1 MCATNPAA
9 LKQAQRSA
17 ARLLRAGETAPP
29 EAVQRAESFINDLGI
44 WFELSRNHEARSCR
58 DAARKR
64 NRLGHEGIPLWDEL
78 KSFLGRYVNRS
89 GEMRLFLAH
98 CRADQRLNYS
108 KLSDALSAKSGF
120 DFEGARLSSQE
131 MEALGLEYGAVNP
144 WKAWHMQPDSKAGDD
159 GIQSL
164 AHEVVQVFDD
174 DLLQPIGTPGTV
186 MTNAGALT
194 WAVEFHPRELVAK
207 LPHACVADIA
217 EPDPEEEPRLWGVK
231 DDRPI
236 GIITGNPPEAGM
248 ALWKLINDKVRAA
261 LGDGCC
267 GDVSMPRVEVV
278 SVPELGLS
286 MELEAR
292 LGPVE
297 AALEKATHELAGR
310 GVRLLALP
318 CNTTSFFA
326 PRIHEWCAETPT
338 RFLSMAEAT
347 GAWLRREGIT
357 EVALVGINYVADLGH
372 WSAYREPLDRMKIE
386 LLNPDALERVR
397 ELAYAVKAEGPNA
410 HLLNKLRDILNIHVT
425 STHAILALTELS
437 LLLEFQKGASRKVLI
452 DPMNL
457 YAEALVRE
465 YLGLPA
471 PPAKATSTL

>member
-1 MCATNPAA
+1 MCATTPARLTQLQPAA
-9 LKQAQRSA
+9 AM
-17 ARLLRAGETAPP
+17 LLHDGETAPP
-29 EAVQRAESFINDLGI
+29 EAVQRAESFINGLAI
-44 WFELSRNHEARSCR
+44 WFELRRNHEARSCR

-64 NRLGHEGIPLWDEL
+64 NRLGHEGIPLWDEM

-89 GEMRLFLAH
+89 GEIRLFLAH
-98 CRADQRLNYS
+98 CRADQRLNYA
-108 KLSDALSAKSGF
+108 KLSDALSANRVLDS
-120 DFEGARLSSQE
+120 EGARLSSQE
-131 MEALGLEYGAVNP
+131 MEALGLEYGVVNP
-144 WKAWHMQPDSKAGDD
+144 WETWDIHPDSKVGDD
-159 GIQSL
+159 DIRSL
-164 AHEVVQVFDD
+164 THEVEQVFDD

-207 LPHACVADIA
+207 LPRARAADIA

-267 GDVSMPRVEVV
+267 GDVSMPRVEVM

-310 GVRLLALP
+310 GVKLLALP

-326 PRIHEWCAETPT
+326 PQIHQWCAETPT

-357 EVALVGINYVADLGH
+357 EVALVGINYVADLGR

-386 LLNPDALERVR
+386 LLNPDALKRVR

-410 HLLNKLRDILNIHVT
+410 HLLNKLRDILNKHVT
-425 STHAILALTELS
+425 SKHAILALTELS

-457 YAEALVRE
+457 YAESLVRE
-465 YLGLPA
+465 YLGVPA
-471 PPAKATSTL
+471 PSAKATSTL